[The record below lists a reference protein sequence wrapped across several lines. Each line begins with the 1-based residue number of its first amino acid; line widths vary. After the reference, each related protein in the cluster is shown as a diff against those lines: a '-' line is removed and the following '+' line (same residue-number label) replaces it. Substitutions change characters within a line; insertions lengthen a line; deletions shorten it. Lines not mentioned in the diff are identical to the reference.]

1 MKPLPQVLILGRPN
15 VGKSTFINRVLG
27 KNKAIT
33 FDTPGVTRDL
43 ATFPTDWNGIDFLLV
58 DSGGVFFAPS
68 EDIYLQ
74 DKVEAMV
81 RHAMEK
87 AAKII
92 FLTDSRDGLHP
103 IDESIAEVLRPYQDK
118 VIVVV
123 NKIDDPSKRFEVGE
137 FYQLGLGTPLG
148 ISSVHGAGIG
158 ELLDNVVTGIE
169 PHEIEDQTTFHVAI
183 VGRPNVGKSS
193 LVNAII
199 NEERMIV
206 DNQAGTTRDSV
217 DVSFT
222 HHGKEFVFIDT
233 AGMRKKARVEDGIEY
248 YSVLRST
255 QSIYRAD
262 LVIVVVEPDQL
273 MCQQDKRIIQI
284 VVKAKKNMMIF
295 VNKWDLTPRTD
306 EARQELIH
314 KARQSMPVL
323 EYFPFLFGS
332 ALMNLHLGRLF
343 EMIPAI
349 IETSQRRIST
359 PQLNKFIE
367 EVIKRNPPP
376 AKYGERIKIY
386 YATQPEINPPMF
398 LFFVNKAEVIE
409 KDYIRFVERRLR
421 DFFQA
426 FEGVP
431 IQLFFRGR
439 RKETE

>member
-1 MKPLPQVLILGRPN
+1 MSLPQILVLGRPN

-27 KNKAIT
+27 KNRAIT

-43 ATFPTDWNGIDFLLV
+43 CAFATDWNGIPFDLV
-58 DSGGVFFAPS
+58 DSGGVFFTQID
-68 EDIYLQ
+68 DIYLQ
-74 DKVEAMV
+74 NQVEAKV
-81 RHAMEK
+81 KK
-87 AAKII
+87 AIESAHRII

-103 IDESIAEVLRPYQDK
+103 IDRAIGEVLRPYKDK
-118 VIVVV
+118 TIMVV
-123 NKIDDPSKRFEVGE
+123 NKLDDPSKRFEVGE
-137 FYQLGLGTPLG
+137 FYQLGLGTPMG
-148 ISSVHGAGIG
+148 ISSVHGTGIG
-158 ELLDNVVTGIE
+158 DVLDAAVAELHPGPE
-169 PHEIEDQTTFHVAI
+169 PERNQFYVAI

-193 LVNAII
+193 LVNAIV

-222 HHGKEFVFIDT
+222 HQGKEYVFIDT

-284 VVKAKKNMMIF
+284 VVKAKKNMMVF

-306 EARQELIH
+306 AARQELIH
-314 KARQSMPVL
+314 KSRQSMPVL

-332 ALMNLHLGRLF
+332 ALQHLHLGRLF

-349 IETSQRRIST
+349 IETSQHRIST
-359 PQLNKFIE
+359 PQLNRFIE
-367 EVIKRNPPP
+367 DVIKRSPPP
-376 AKYGERIKIY
+376 AKYGERIKIF
-386 YATQPEINPPMF
+386 YATQAEMNPPMF
-398 LFFVNKAEVIE
+398 IFFVNKPAVIE

-421 DFFQA
+421 DYFQA

-439 RKETE
+439 RKEVA